1 MSKYWKA
8 TIHVLV
14 EADSE
19 GEACDAMSEG
29 MRWLVDWGYNECKP
43 PVKFPC
49 QGDYK
54 EGDFINA
61 VKEDE
66 G

>member
-49 QGDYK
+49 QGDYE
-54 EGDFINA
+54 EGDLINA

-66 G
+66 